1 MRSRIVRAART
12 EQQHFAEKELNA
24 RVDELLQ
31 TLARHIAVCAPQW
44 AAQVCS
50 SSRKEST
57 DHISGA
63 AALAW
68 EGWRDAELADV
79 LSTMTEVQELVD
91 RHVVR
96 QLDAAAA
103 ILSGGADVMGDSL
116 TAPTAPTSD
125 TAAVPPVSV
134 RFYTSFVRLLIARI
148 FVSVTTTAL
157 SYREPPAHVR
167 CKLGAA
173 GPAEGDA
180 AIVACFAP
188 EHSASLFSA
197 MSMLRLPASVYIGWR
212 CGYRLLASIGD
223 MLCVADGDRAAGW
236 LDVTSA
242 ALRSVIEGAH
252 ARGSSFSTASAPDAA
267 VAFHRFVASA
277 EAHTRSLH
285 CVWWWCSLVFEHCY
299 AHGCLTTPPLEPSLN
314 SALSTPESTSALPG
328 STTITAAT
336 EAGGCVSSGGASLP
350 IFDADRDNY
359 RTLWDVGRLKAMTY
373 LNGVVLST
381 VADFLHAALE
391 RFVFFE
397 AVSSPQHWSSQS
409 EQLTKAVHAVR
420 SVAERLFPSPA
431 PTTDA
436 SPTATS
442 SSRRVPLAAAA
453 ASFLRHAVHDALLPL
468 AERVLDDPA
477 ALQGRIAPTAGK
489 TSIAAAA
496 AASTRA
502 HDGWSSTDEEEWEEL
517 PLTGGASCCPSSVE
531 AAATIAAPATAPQ
544 STLIYALDALER
556 ELDEVVRNDSVVM
569 TLRRL

>member
-1 MRSRIVRAART
+1 MRSRILRAARV
-12 EQQHFAEKELNA
+12 EQQRFAEKELNA

-31 TLARHIAVCAPQW
+31 TLARHIEVCAPQW
-44 AAQVCS
+44 VAQVYS

-57 DHISGA
+57 DHVSGA

-96 QLDAAAA
+96 PLDAAAA
-103 ILSGGADVMGDSL
+103 ILDGGADVMGDLSIAA
-116 TAPTAPTSD
+116 TVPTGD
-125 TAAVPPVSV
+125 TAAVSPVSV
-134 RFYTSFVRLLIARI
+134 RFYASFVRLLIARI
-148 FVSVTTTAL
+148 FASVTTIAL
-157 SYREPPAHVR
+157 SYREPPAHT
-167 CKLGAA
+167 CCTLGAA

-180 AIVACFAP
+180 AVVACFSP
-188 EHSASLFSA
+188 EHSASLFSE
-197 MSMLRLPASVYIGWR
+197 MSTLRLPASVYIGWR

-223 MLCVADGDRAAGW
+223 MLRVADGDRAAGW

-252 ARGSSFSTASAPDAA
+252 ARGSSPSTASALDAA
-267 VAFHRFVASA
+267 EALHRFVTSA

-299 AHGCLTTPPLEPSLN
+299 AAGCLTTPPLESSRN
-314 SALSTPESTSALPG
+314 SALSTPDSTRALPG
-328 STTITAAT
+328 CTTITADT
-336 EAGGCVSSGGASLP
+336 EAGGYVSSAGASLP
-350 IFDADRDNY
+350 IFDADRESY
-359 RTLWDVGRLKAMTY
+359 RMLWDVGRLKAAAY
-373 LNGVVLST
+373 LSGVVLST
-381 VADFLHAALE
+381 VADFLHSALE

-397 AVSSPQHWSSQS
+397 DVSSPQHWSSQS

-431 PTTDA
+431 LTTDA
-436 SPTATS
+436 SPSETS
-442 SSRRVPLAAAA
+442 SSCRVPLAAAA

-477 ALQGRIAPTAGK
+477 ALQDRIAPTAGK
-489 TSIAAAA
+489 TSMAAAA

-517 PLTGGASCCPSSVE
+517 PLTGGASWCPSRVE

-544 STLIYALDALER
+544 STLFYALDALER